1 MAEATVKPDKAK
13 NGSVS
18 VGTELTPNDMWQTMS
33 IQTFGITTVI
43 TQATNAGIHSLV
55 RTVTQKAGEVIHTS
69 MTVVPNYGVK
79 EVTDAKKN
87 VKVVFTRGV

>member
-1 MAEATVKPDKAK
+1 MAETAAKTDKAK

-18 VGTELTPNDMWQTMS
+18 IGTELTPNAMWQTMS
-33 IQTFGITTVI
+33 IQNFGTTFVI

-69 MTVVPNYGVK
+69 MTVVPNYCVK

-87 VKVVFTRGV
+87 VKVVFTRGM